1 MAKDVET
8 WFSNLDPAQR
18 EIAESLRA
26 RIQLAGPDLTCKLAW
41 GFPCWSGRERIF
53 SIAAHKDRC
62 NLQLFCGAEL
72 APSHPARI
80 EGTGKALR
88 HVKIRSLDEI
98 DEGLDRI
105 IEDAIRLYTSNPR
118 RVR

>member
-1 MAKDVET
+1 MVKDAET
-8 WFSNLDPAQR
+8 WFSNLDPTQR

-62 NLQLFCGAEL
+62 NLQLFYGAEL
-72 APSHPARI
+72 APFHPARI
-80 EGTGKALR
+80 EGTGKTLR

-98 DEGLDRI
+98 DEGLDR
-105 IEDAIRLYTSNPR
+105 
-118 RVR
+118 VRKTGIAVGKVGGI